1 MRETQ
6 NPCSHGAYVLMGE
19 VLSKQI
25 LIIYYTHGETCCEKN
40 KAGRG
45 DKKCEQSMLLDL
57 RWTGKTLLIR

>member
-25 LIIYYTHGETCCEKN
+25 LIIQYIIHMVRHAVKRIKQVEE
-40 KAGRG
+40 
-45 DKKCEQSMLLDL
+45 
-57 RWTGKTLLIR
+57 IRNVSRACSWN